1 MRVAGGGGWSKRL
14 TERAFVVS
22 GWSGRERGTVGS
34 AGQIAESGMES
45 EYSGTGIGLS
55 ICKKIVQNH
64 HGLIEARA
72 SEDKGAEFIV
82 ILPAKQNFTDETV

>member
-45 EYSGTGIGLS
+45 EYSGTVLNLCFAFPNTVASPS
-55 ICKKIVQNH
+55 IKTP
-64 HGLIEARA
+64 G
-72 SEDKGAEFIV
+72 
-82 ILPAKQNFTDETV
+82 